1 MSWKQGSY
9 PYTWTRGSGV
19 RRKTIA
25 GPCPWLL
32 TDGATHMQEFNWYEN
47 FMGILY
53 DVVPGYVQID
63 WVGSSLVGEPP
74 SAGNFASTHNKGYFQ
89 PEVGRELYER
99 CWAEADDPTKYPA
112 DPNDISQSEGETEG
126 ETEGEVTGT
135 DTFINQSISPFLLY
149 TAGGIITLIALAYY
163 LFKK

>member
-9 PYTWTRGSGV
+9 PYSWTADSGID
-19 RRKTIA
+19 RKTIA

-32 TDGATHMQEFNWYEN
+32 DNGATHMKEFNWFER
-47 FMGILY
+47 FLGIPY
-53 DVVPGYVQID
+53 DIEPGYEQID

-74 SAGNFASTHNKGYFQ
+74 AAGDFASTFHKGYYS

-99 CWAEADDPTKYPA
+99 CWAEADDPSKYPA
-112 DPNDISQSEGETEG
+112 DPNDILQSEG

-163 LFKK
+163 VFKK